1 MLTEAELPNAVF
13 LDTET
18 TGLGHNDQ
26 IVEIAII
33 DHHGRALLETLVRPT
48 VPIGEE
54 AQAVHGITAAD
65 LVAAPTFPDILPR
78 IVAAVLD
85 RHVVIYNRDFDTRLL
100 AQTLAA
106 HDLLTGEGTL
116 RQRLDGVFA
125 PRAWHC
131 AMLTYAEFWGDWNS
145 RCHGYTWQ
153 SLAKAVSQQGCRLP
167 DGLRA
172 HRARADAELTRQLV
186 LKMIAQTRCS

>member
-18 TGLGHNDQ
+18 TGLGYEDQ

-48 VPIGEE
+48 VPISAE
-54 AQAVHGITAAD
+54 AQAVHGITAD
-65 LVAAPTFPDILPR
+65 DVATAPTFAEILPHL
-78 IVAAVLD
+78 AAALLD
-85 RHVVIYNRDFDTRLL
+85 RHLVIYNRDFDLRML

-106 HDLLTGEGTL
+106 HGLLAAEGSL
-116 RQRLDGVFA
+116 HQRLDEAFA
-125 PRAWHC
+125 PRAYHC
-131 AMLTYAEFWGDWNS
+131 AMLAYAEFWGGWNYRRKS
-145 RCHGYTWQ
+145 YRWQ
-153 SLAKAVSQQGCRLP
+153 SLTTAARQQHCRLP
-167 DGLRA
+167 AGLRA